1 MNDRPTLLEKIDE
14 ALTIIWWVIVSFI
27 IAGTVM
33 YCATHLTDLTSILTF
48 DRLVAGLETK

>member
-14 ALTIIWWVIVSFI
+14 ALTIIWWCILGFI
-27 IAGTVM
+27 IAGIIG
-33 YCATHLTDLTSILTF
+33 YSAAHLTDLTGLLTF